1 MFVFQI
7 EVTQSN
13 VKNFRSST
21 ALASS
26 LPYPNDRKFQIQ
38 ETHSS
43 IDVVLDDLS
52 QVSADALVCITT
64 SENILN
70 FVLAH
75 AGKDIY
81 DQYRQSYNSRQVLI
95 LNGGKTKVQKIIF
108 IEWKNSTSKMSYTE
122 IQESLATLV
131 HFCLDTAQE
140 RNIKSIVFPCIG
152 IDAMI
157 WDSSLVPKAMIDA
170 ASERLHKYKM
180 NVIYAICKKPQD
192 KYPETDPCYQYA
204 SIDECIQVKLG
215 EEYSCSNAK
224 TTFRLTTLD

>member
-1 MFVFQI
+1 QI

-52 QVSADALVCITT
+52 QVS
-64 SENILN
+64 
-70 FVLAH
+70 
-75 AGKDIY
+75 
-81 DQYRQSYNSRQVLI
+81 
-95 LNGGKTKVQKIIF
+95 
-108 IEWKNSTSKMSYTE
+108 
-122 IQESLATLV
+122 SLATLV

-192 KYPETDPCYQYA
+192 KYPETDPCY
-204 SIDECIQVKLG
+204 
-215 EEYSCSNAK
+215 
-224 TTFRLTTLD
+224 